1 MDTQHCRSTGLKLG
15 MDLSNQ
21 NAIVTGGAKGI
32 GRAISLALA
41 SAGANIALIARDTD
55 AMKRVADEIG
65 RSGRHV
71 LTAKAD
77 VSSDAEVKQA
87 VQSALA
93 KFNDRIDIL
102 VNVAGI
108 AGPIETPVQDVDAAA
123 FDEVMRVNVTGTFL
137 PTKYVVPGMIR
148 QKYGRIINIGSNSG
162 TAAYPN
168 RVGYAASKWAI
179 RGLTRTVAQEVGPHN
194 VTINCINPG
203 IVDGERMQRLC
214 RERAQTRGVDEETI
228 RREYSSAQAIARI
241 TSETDVAEVAVFLAS
256 PAAKNI
262 TGQDIDIDGGWRL

>member
-1 MDTQHCRSTGLKLG
+1 

-32 GRAISLALA
+32 GRAISFALA
-41 SAGANIALIARDTD
+41 RAGANIALIARDAQ
-55 AMKRVADEIG
+55 AMSRVAAEIG
-65 RSGRHV
+65 KSGRQV
-71 LTAKAD
+71 LIAEAD
-77 VSSDAEVKQA
+77 VSNDAEVKAA
-87 VQSALA
+87 VQGAVER
-93 KFNDRIDIL
+93 FGGRIDIL

-123 FDEVMRVNVTGTFL
+123 FDEVMRVNVAGTFL
-137 PTKYVVPGMIR
+137 PTKYVVPVMIR

-179 RGLTRTVAQEVGPHN
+179 RGLTRCVAQEVGPHN
-194 VTINCINPG
+194 VTVNCINPG

-214 RERAQTRGVDEETI
+214 RERARTRGVEEETI
-228 RREYSSAQAIARI
+228 RREYSSAQAIDRI
-241 TSETDVAEVAVFLAS
+241 TSEEDVAEVAVFLAS
-256 PAAKNI
+256 AAGKNI